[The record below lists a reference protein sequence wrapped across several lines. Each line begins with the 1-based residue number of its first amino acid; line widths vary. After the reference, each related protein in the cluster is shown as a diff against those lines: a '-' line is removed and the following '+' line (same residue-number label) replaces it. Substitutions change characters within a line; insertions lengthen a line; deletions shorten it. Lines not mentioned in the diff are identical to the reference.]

1 MKKISPIIAT
11 LICINTMIAAGL
23 FINPRPLTLMA
34 GPLGFMGYVLSVIV
48 LIPLILSIAQLARL
62 HPVSGGLYVFSKTYL
77 GPWMGFLSGWSYFI
91 GKTTSV
97 AVLIHKFVL
106 FFKPYIP
113 ILADISTL
121 GCDFAMIFLLIG
133 LNIIGMHVGGNV
145 QYFFTMLKAIPIL
158 TVCSISLFYFTPAH
172 FQITAQDIGN
182 SFLAIPISVFA
193 LLGFEIICAIGHLIK
208 DSDKNIKRVIIT
220 AFLTVATVDIVFQF
234 LLFGAMGQ
242 ELGILNQPVFALIH
256 RIFPSF
262 PLLAHLVNSFVFAA
276 ILGAC
281 FSILTSNCWNLFTL
295 AQNGHLPGASIL
307 TSLTKTNVPWVSSMI
322 QGVIACLILAATHD
336 QIPLQNMAVLAQIVS
351 FLLSTIAAVYA
362 AKKLQGV
369 QFSIWIPLLGIGS
382 CLYIMTLCLT
392 NLLGSGLSFSFIA
405 IFAAGIALAIGKSI
419 KSATQ

>member
-1 MKKISPIIAT
+1 
-11 LICINTMIAAGL
+11 
-23 FINPRPLTLMA
+23 
-34 GPLGFMGYVLSVIV
+34 
-48 LIPLILSIAQLARL
+48 
-62 HPVSGGLYVFSKTYL
+62 
-77 GPWMGFLSGWSYFI
+77 
-91 GKTTSV
+91 
-97 AVLIHKFVL
+97 
-106 FFKPYIP
+106 
-113 ILADISTL
+113 
-121 GCDFAMIFLLIG
+121 
-133 LNIIGMHVGGNV
+133 
-145 QYFFTMLKAIPIL
+145 
-158 TVCSISLFYFTPAH
+158 
-172 FQITAQDIGN
+172 
-182 SFLAIPISVFA
+182 
-193 LLGFEIICAIGHLIK
+193 
-208 DSDKNIKRVIIT
+208 
-220 AFLTVATVDIVFQF
+220 
-234 LLFGAMGQ
+234 MGQ

-295 AQNGHLPGASIL
+295 AQNGHLPGVSIL

-405 IFAAGIALAIGKSI
+405 IFAAGIALAVGKSI